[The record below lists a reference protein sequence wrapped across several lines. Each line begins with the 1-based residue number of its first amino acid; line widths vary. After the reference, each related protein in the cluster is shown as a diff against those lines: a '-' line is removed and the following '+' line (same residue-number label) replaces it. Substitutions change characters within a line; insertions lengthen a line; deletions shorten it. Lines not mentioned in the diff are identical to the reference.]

1 MVALVFDGRREGENS
16 SRCGGTAT
24 AAAAAV
30 ESLTGD
36 ASGSCVMSIISTS
49 SRAVGATSAVEGT
62 TAAAGAFDPTT
73 TTVERRPSTALL
85 LLLDVATL
93 VVDGG
98 GVGVPSSVNKKSSL
112 PVVSWESAVRNSRSS
127 SSSEVR
133 TVSSGLAVKSKALSR
148 EDEEEEEEEEEDDGA
163 TAADDEALGLGRFAD
178 CDRRDRC
185 DDAVRLSSSG
195 GVDDDVAVLVIASS
209 CGPLLVD

>member
-62 TAAAGAFDPTT
+62 AAAAGAFDPTT

-148 EDEEEEEEEEEDDGA
+148 EEEEEEEEDGA

-185 DDAVRLSSSG
+185 DDAVRPSSSG